1 MEKKLKQAI
10 YEDFKELLV
19 EEFTIDWEA
28 KRFLIELYLE
38 AMSLDNTIKFI
49 KELNEVNYENDN

>member
-38 AMSLDNTIKFI
+38 AMSLDNTIK
-49 KELNEVNYENDN
+49 LVNEIVGNK